1 MRAPRPAAR
10 AWVAGGLV
18 LCGLLAFPGSDLG
31 ASGPAPPLGSVVI
44 PDLGPGYT
52 VTSQGPLDA
61 LKFASSSPDPSAV
74 ASALATLAKT
84 ISTYER
90 VWQDSGGLNEV
101 QDLLVRFPS
110 TVGAQV
116 FLQAAQHSFQSGEI
130 VSSGPLAG
138 IPGARRTTYF
148 ASTTQ
153 AGVGQAITMRAGVY
167 VDLLSFFSAASGTT
181 QPITPADAEQ
191 VAVTQHKAM
200 VAAPGGT
207 SALSTTTAK
216 KGGSLGSV
224 GIAALVVVV
233 LAAAVATPA
242 LLRRRRDRGHAGGG
256 NAQPTGM
263 DVADGY
269 RPTTHM

>member
-1 MRAPRPAAR
+1 MRAIRPAAR

-18 LCGLLAFPGSDLG
+18 LCGRLAFPGSDLG

-44 PDLGPGYT
+44 TDLGPGYT
-52 VTSQGPLDA
+52 LTSQGPLDA
-61 LKFASSSPDPSAV
+61 SEFASSSPDPSAA

-110 TVGAQV
+110 AAGAQV
-116 FLQAAQHSFQSGEI
+116 FLQAAQHSLQSGQI
-130 VSSGPLAG
+130 VSSGPLAAV
-138 IPGARRTTYF
+138 PGAHRTTYF

-167 VDLLSFFSAASGTT
+167 VDLLSFFSAASGNT

-191 VAVTQHKAM
+191 VAVAQHKAM

-207 SALSTTTAK
+207 AAPSPATSK
-216 KGGSLGSV
+216 KGVSLDSV
-224 GIAALVVVV
+224 GVAALAVAV
-233 LAAAVATPA
+233 LAAALVTPVV
-242 LLRRRRDRGHAGGG
+242 LRRRRARASAGGP
-256 NAQPTGM
+256 Q
-263 DVADGY
+263 D
-269 RPTTHM
+269 